1 MTSPRLIFN
10 DFFRN
15 PFGGEMKS
23 IGGMSGE
30 GGVLENIQQQVADNG
45 EALQALQ
52 GGIGGLPNT
61 PFQPATLQPVY
72 GGHRGPGSPGTPD
85 PVKIAYENPGQLPDL
100 LDFNPP
106 SITDAASDL
115 ESQLRAE
122 YDKAVA
128 DAKRQR
134 AEGMLGRVMLPGEMS
149 FEDFKKGQMAV
160 ANSGA
165 PLQTQIDLFNIA
177 TVEPNPGIGSTQDSG
192 VSYITGD
199 IFGDINTGPPQLLNS
214 TLIPTGVINQDRLPS
229 GSLRGNNPIP
239 QPIYERPGPH
249 IVSMDQLFGRAFAG
263 KPI

>member
-10 DFFRN
+10 DFFKD
-15 PFGGEMKS
+15 PFGGEIKS
-23 IGGMSGE
+23 IGGMG
-30 GGVLENIQQQVADNG
+30 GGDGVLENIQQQVTDNG

-61 PFQPATLQPVY
+61 PFQPAINQPISY
-72 GGHRGPGSPGTPD
+72 E
-85 PVKIAYENPGQLPDL
+85 KIAYENPGQLPDL

-149 FEDFKKGQMAV
+149 FEDFKQNQMAV

-177 TVEPNPGIGSTQDSG
+177 QPVATVEQNPGIGLIQDPGISN
-192 VSYITGD
+192 ITGD
-199 IFGDINTGPPQLLNS
+199 LFGDINTGPPQILSS
-214 TLIPTGVINQDRLPS
+214 TLIPTGVINQERLPS
-229 GSLRGNNPIP
+229 GVLRGSNPIP
-239 QPIYERPGPH
+239 QPIYERPSPH
-249 IVSMDQLFGRAFAG
+249 VVSMDQLFGRAFAG

>member
-1 MTSPRLIFN
+1 MSLPPPIFN

-23 IGGMSGE
+23 IGGMGGE

-61 PFQPATLQPVY
+61 PF
-72 GGHRGPGSPGTPD
+72 R
-85 PVKIAYENPGQLPDL
+85 NPGDL
-100 LDFNPP
+100 LDLSTFKPPIAPVQDELRLPTGFEPLPTP
-106 SITDAASDL
+106 SIVDAGKDSQA
-115 ESQLRAE
+115 QLRAE
-122 YDKAVA
+122 YEKAVA

-134 AEGMLGRVMLPGEMS
+134 AEGMLGRVVLPGEMS
-149 FEDFKKGQMAV
+149 FEDFKQNQMAV

-177 TVEPNPGIGSTQDSG
+177 QPVATVEQNPGMDYSQFTPTIGNLYNDTSTGS
-192 VSYITGD
+192 
-199 IFGDINTGPPQLLNS
+199 PQLLNS
-214 TLIPTGVINQDRLPS
+214 TLIPTGMINQDRLPS

-239 QPIYERPGPH
+239 QPIYERPEPN
-249 IVSMDQLFGRAFAG
+249 VSMDQLFGRAFAG

>member
-1 MTSPRLIFN
+1 MTLPPPIFN

-61 PFQPATLQPVY
+61 PFQPAINQPAILHPVY
-72 GGHRGPGSPGTPD
+72 GGHRGTGSPGTPA
-85 PVKIAYENPGQLPDL
+85 PKIANKIDSSVDL
-100 LDFNPP
+100 TRLDDF
-106 SITDAASDL
+106 IM
-115 ESQLRAE
+115 RAE

-134 AEGMLGRVMLPGEMS
+134 DEGFLGQVVLPGEMS
-149 FEDFKKGQMAV
+149 FEDFRK
-160 ANSGA
+160 NSYGTAALQNLA
-165 PLQTQIDLFNIA
+165 PVQDLAETPMNPPTGGLGVMTMPDNFNIGSQSFYDSRGI
-177 TVEPNPGIGSTQDSG
+177 PNDE
-192 VSYITGD
+192 
-199 IFGDINTGPPQLLNS
+199 
-214 TLIPTGVINQDRLPS
+214 DRRLMTMNNDFFDPRGLAYGNVGNPS
-229 GSLRGNNPIP
+229 P
-239 QPIYERPGPH
+239 QPIFERPGPD
-249 IVSMDQLFGRAFAG
+249 IGMDQLFGRAFAG

>member
-10 DFFRN
+10 DFFRD
-15 PFGGEMKS
+15 PFGGEIKS

-61 PFQPATLQPVY
+61 PF
-72 GGHRGPGSPGTPD
+72 R
-85 PVKIAYENPGQLPDL
+85 NPGDL
-100 LDFNPP
+100 LDLSTFKPPIAPVQDELRLPTGFEPLPTP
-106 SITDAASDL
+106 SIVDAASDID
-115 ESQLRAE
+115 SRLRAE
-122 YDKAVA
+122 YEKAVA

-149 FEDFKKGQMAV
+149 FEDFKQNQMAV
-160 ANSGA
+160 ANSGT

-177 TVEPNPGIGSTQDSG
+177 QPVATVEPNPGIGLTQDPG

-239 QPIYERPGPH
+239 QPIYERPEPN
-249 IVSMDQLFGRAFAG
+249 VSMDQLFGRAFAG

>member
-1 MTSPRLIFN
+1 MSLPPPIF
-10 DFFRN
+10 DGFFRN

-23 IGGMSGE
+23 IGGMGGE
-30 GGVLENIQQQVADNG
+30 GGVLENIQPQVSENG
-45 EALQALQ
+45 QALQALQ

-61 PFQPATLQPVY
+61 PFQPAINQPIA
-72 GGHRGPGSPGTPD
+72 
-85 PVKIAYENPGQLPDL
+85 PVRQPTINQPIAYENPGELLNL

-106 SITDAASDL
+106 TSVADAATDSAA
-115 ESQLRAE
+115 QLRAD

-149 FEDFKKGQMAV
+149 FEEFAKM
-160 ANSGA
+160 
-165 PLQTQIDLFNIA
+165 QIKPGSPFDMLGGPMQSDIFNIA
-177 TVEPNPGIGSTQDSG
+177 QPEQNPGIGLIQDPG
-192 VSYITGD
+192 ISYITGD
-199 IFGDINTGPPQLLNS
+199 LFGDINTGPPQLLNS

-239 QPIYERPGPH
+239 QPIYARPETNAYT
-249 IVSMDQLFGRAFAG
+249 SNMEQLFGRAFAG

>member
-10 DFFRN
+10 DFFRD
-15 PFGGEMKS
+15 PFGGEIKS
-23 IGGMSGE
+23 IGGMG
-30 GGVLENIQQQVADNG
+30 GGDGVLENIQQQVTDNG

-61 PFQPATLQPVY
+61 PFQPAINQPISY
-72 GGHRGPGSPGTPD
+72 E
-85 PVKIAYENPGQLPDL
+85 KIAYENPGQLPDL

-122 YDKAVA
+122 YDELVA
-128 DAKRQR
+128 SAKKRR
-134 AEGMLGRVMLPGEMS
+134 DEGFMGRVVLPGENLS
-149 FEDFKKGQMAV
+149 FEEFKKMQVKPGLPFNMLGGPMQSDV
-160 ANSGA
+160 
-165 PLQTQIDLFNIA
+165 FNIGQ
-177 TVEPNPGIGSTQDSG
+177 VEQNPGIGLIQDPGISN
-192 VSYITGD
+192 ITGNLYND
-199 IFGDINTGPPQLLNS
+199 TSTGSPQLLNS

-239 QPIYERPGPH
+239 QPIYERPEPNVG
-249 IVSMDQLFGRAFAG
+249 MDQLFGRAFAG

>member
-1 MTSPRLIFN
+1 MTLPPPIFN

-23 IGGMSGE
+23 IGGMGGE

-61 PFQPATLQPVY
+61 PFQPAINQPIA
-72 GGHRGPGSPGTPD
+72 
-85 PVKIAYENPGQLPDL
+85 PVQQPAINQPIAYENPGQLPNL

-106 SITDAASDL
+106 SITDAATDMDA
-115 ESQLRAE
+115 QLRAD

-134 AEGMLGRVMLPGEMS
+134 DEGFLGRVMLPGEMS
-149 FEDFKKGQMAV
+149 FEDFKKNRIAFT
-160 ANSGA
+160 NSGV
-165 PLQTQIDLFNIA
+165 LQTQSDIFNIDQP
-177 TVEPNPGIGSTQDSG
+177 EQNPGMDYSQFTP
-192 VSYITGD
+192 ITGNLYD
-199 IFGDINTGPPQLLNS
+199 DTSTGPPQLLNS

-239 QPIYERPGPH
+239 QPIYERPGPD
-249 IVSMDQLFGRAFAG
+249 IGMDQLFGRAFAG